1 MRVLHHLDDAL
12 SAIRQALLDRPHPVL
27 VKIVNEAGHEELHVF
42 RINAV
47 DAAEPEDLMA
57 GEEKT
62 PHRLHQPGT
71 TPSPRATVSTSS
83 LSLHSPLADVQQ
95 TLGEQRQRI
104 VELESALFRAR
115 EGLRRTLGGSTD
127 DRSHDAYGADGGGH
141 RQGVSSPSAST
152 SAEEVGSSEVGS
164 SEAGVSDIEEGV
176 SLLLQA
182 VDSSSGDAVAT
193 HDIASTTSD
202 ESDSTDGRS
211 ASSFRKS
218 NRQRKPIERL
228 DYRPTLSPPLN
239 TKRKS
244 TPASEPK
251 ARPAQKIQRLSH
263 TSSSHHQHA
272 TVESDA
278 DDEEVEVSALVG
290 QLKEAYEH
298 RATVS
303 IDAVSSHTLLQMT
316 QGALSYNGTVEPQQS
331 TLQQCAVQITSLIN
345 TSSTL
350 RMLGYY
356 LRAALSHR
364 LKQASSRNYSRLAR
378 DVLDIR
384 SSADIAVYPAFF
396 ELIKRHC
403 PTVAAAAASGGAV
416 CATTIEEWL
425 REPLF
430 MADIGWRS
438 WRRYLSKQHH
448 HILETAVQR
457 FLVSIEPYKDWLQL
471 GWVKIYHDERLGGQ
485 GVRALRDI
493 HMPSGAGKKKQQ
505 DLAASVSVVAADL
518 HCAGPDY
525 IRSQEHARED
535 DGIYHIQLDR
545 QRVFDARHHWV
556 GKLNHLPMPHCN
568 LRLTGNGKLVQ
579 IKRIQAGDAVTLDY
593 GVDYWVYRITGL
605 DVRVWMAEGE
615 VECQRGRMAV
625 FTRMHQTVS
634 DYSKLLQQKWAQPLS
649 SSSSAVEREG
659 LLIELEE
666 HLDAMSTPKID

>member
-27 VKIVNEAGHEELHVF
+27 VKIVNETGHEELHVF

-47 DAAEPEDLMA
+47 DAAEPEDLTA
-57 GEEKT
+57 GEKET
-62 PHRLHQPGT
+62 PHRLHQRGT
-71 TPSPRATVSTSS
+71 PPSPQPTVSTSL
-83 LSLHSPLADVQQ
+83 LSLRSSRIDVQQ
-95 TLGEQRQRI
+95 ELGEQRQRI
-104 VELESALFRAR
+104 VELESALLLAR
-115 EGLRRTLGGSTD
+115 EGLRRTLNGGVD
-127 DRSHDAYGADGGGH
+127 DRPHDAGGADGSGH
-141 RQGVSSPSAST
+141 PQGVSSPSASL
-152 SAEEVGSSEVGS
+152 SAEEDGT

-182 VDSSSGDAVAT
+182 VDSSSVGDAAAS
-193 HDIASTTSD
+193 HDVASTTSD
-202 ESDSTDGRS
+202 DSDSADGRS
-211 ASSFRKS
+211 ASSSRKS
-218 NRQRKPIERL
+218 NRQRKPVERL
-228 DYRPTLSPPLN
+228 DNRPTLSPPLN

-244 TPASEPK
+244 AESFASEPRP
-251 ARPAQKIQRLSH
+251 RPAQKIQRLNH
-263 TSSSHHQHA
+263 TSSSSHCQHA

-278 DDEEVEVSALVG
+278 DDEEVEVSTLVG

-316 QGALSYNGTVEPQQS
+316 QGALSYNGTEEPQQS

-356 LRAALSHR
+356 LRAALVHR

-396 ELIKRHC
+396 ELIRKHC
-403 PTVAAAAASGGAV
+403 PTIAAAAASGGAV

-448 HILETAVQR
+448 HILEEAVQR
-457 FLVSIEPYKDWLQL
+457 FSVSIEPYKDWLQL
-471 GWVKIYHDERLGGQ
+471 GWVEIYDDEQLGGE
-485 GVRALRDI
+485 GIRALRDI

-518 HCAGPDY
+518 HCAGPEY
-525 IRSQEHARED
+525 IRSKQHARED

-556 GKLNHLPMPHCN
+556 GKLNHLPMPQCN

-579 IKRIQAGDAVTLDY
+579 IKPIQAGDAVTLDY

-615 VECQRGRMAV
+615 IECQRGRMAL

-634 DYSKLLQQKWAQPLS
+634 DYTDLLRQKWTRSLS

-659 LLIELEE
+659 LLVELEE
-666 HLDAMSTPKID
+666 HLDAMSAIDNDP

>member
-12 SAIRQALLDRPHPVL
+12 SAIRQALLDRAHPVL
-27 VKIVNEAGHEELHVF
+27 VKIVDETGHEELHVF
-42 RINAV
+42 RINTV
-47 DAAEPEDLMA
+47 DAADPGDLTA
-57 GEEKT
+57 GEKET
-62 PHRLHQPGT
+62 PHRPHQRGT
-71 TPSPRATVSTSS
+71 PPSPQPTVSTSL
-83 LSLHSPLADVQQ
+83 LSLRSSRVDVQQ
-95 TLGEQRQRI
+95 QLGEQRQRI
-104 VELESALFRAR
+104 VELESALLLAR
-115 EGLRRTLGGSTD
+115 EGLRRTLNGGVD
-127 DRSHDAYGADGGGH
+127 DRPHDAGGADGSGH
-141 RQGVSSPSAST
+141 LQDVSSPSASS
-152 SAEEVGSSEVGS
+152 SAEEDGT
-164 SEAGVSDIEEGV
+164 SEAGVADIEEGV

-182 VDSSSGDAVAT
+182 VDSSSVGDAVTAVAS
-193 HDIASTTSD
+193 HDVASTTSD
-202 ESDSTDGRS
+202 ESDSADGRS
-211 ASSFRKS
+211 ASSSRKS

-228 DYRPTLSPPLN
+228 DYQPTLSPPLN

-244 TPASEPK
+244 ALASEPRP
-251 ARPAQKIQRLSH
+251 RPAQKIQRLSH
-263 TSSSHHQHA
+263 ISSSHHQHA

-278 DDEEVEVSALVG
+278 DDEEMEVSTLVG

-316 QGALSYNGTVEPQQS
+316 QGALSYNGTDEPQQS

-356 LRAALSHR
+356 LRAALAHHMK
-364 LKQASSRNYSRLAR
+364 LASSRNYSRLAR

-396 ELIKRHC
+396 ELIRKHC
-403 PTVAAAAASGGAV
+403 PTIAAAAASGGAV

-438 WRRYLSKQHH
+438 WRRYLSKQHQH
-448 HILETAVQR
+448 VLEEAVQR

-471 GWVKIYHDERLGGQ
+471 GWVEVYDDERLGGQ

-493 HMPSGAGKKKQQ
+493 HMPSGAGKKRQQ
-505 DLAASVSVVAADL
+505 DVAASVSVVAADL
-518 HCAGPDY
+518 HCAGPEY
-525 IRSQEHARED
+525 IRSKEHARED

-556 GKLNHLPMPHCN
+556 GKLNHLPMPQCN

-579 IKRIQAGDAVTLDY
+579 IKTIQAGEPLTLDY
-593 GVDYWVYRITGL
+593 GMDYWVYRITGL
-605 DVRVWMAEGE
+605 DVTVWMAEGE
-615 VECQRGRMAV
+615 VECQRGRTAL

-634 DYSKLLQQKWAQPLS
+634 DYTDLLRQKWTRSLS
-649 SSSSAVEREG
+649 SLSSAVEREG

-666 HLDAMSTPKID
+666 YLDVRSAMRNDP

>member
-27 VKIVNEAGHEELHVF
+27 VKIVNEAGHEELQVF

-47 DAAEPEDLMA
+47 DATEPEDQTA

-62 PHRLHQPGT
+62 PHRPHQQRT
-71 TPSPRATVSTSS
+71 SPSPRATISTSS
-83 LSLHSPLADVQQ
+83 LSVRSSRADVQQ
-95 TLGEQRQRI
+95 KLGEQRQRI

-127 DRSHDAYGADGGGH
+127 DSPHDAYGADGSGH
-141 RQGVSSPSAST
+141 PQGVSSPSASYDT
-152 SAEEVGSSEVGS
+152 

-193 HDIASTTSD
+193 HDVASTTSD
-202 ESDSTDGRS
+202 ESDSADGRS
-211 ASSFRKS
+211 ASSSRKS
-218 NRQRKPIERL
+218 NRQRRPVERL
-228 DYRPTLSPPLN
+228 DYQPTLSPPLN

-244 TPASEPK
+244 AECLASEPRP
-251 ARPAQKIQRLSH
+251 RPAQKIQRLSH
-263 TSSSHHQHA
+263 PSSSHHQHA
-272 TVESDA
+272 ILQLDA
-278 DDEEVEVSALVG
+278 DDEEMEVSTLVG
-290 QLKEAYEH
+290 QLKEAYQH

-303 IDAVSSHTLLQMT
+303 IDAVSSQTLLQMT
-316 QGALSYNGTVEPQQS
+316 QGALSYNGTEEPQPS

-345 TSSTL
+345 TSSAL

-356 LRAALSHR
+356 LRAALAHR
-364 LKQASSRNYSRLAR
+364 LKQASSRKYSRLAR

-396 ELIKRHC
+396 ELIRGHC
-403 PTVAAAAASGGAV
+403 PTIAAAAAPGGTV

-430 MADIGWRS
+430 MADIGWRN
-438 WRRYLSKQHH
+438 WRRYLCKQHH

-471 GWVKIYHDERLGGQ
+471 GWVEIYDDERLGGQ

-518 HCAGPDY
+518 HCAGPEY
-525 IRSQEHARED
+525 IRSKEHARED

-556 GKLNHLPMPHCN
+556 GKLNHLPMPECS

-579 IKRIQAGDAVTLDY
+579 IKPIQAGDTLTLDY
-593 GVDYWVYRITGL
+593 GMDYWVYRITGL
-605 DVRVWMAEGE
+605 DVTVWMAEGE
-615 VECQRGRMAV
+615 IKCQRGRTAL
-625 FTRMHQTVS
+625 FNRMHQTVS
-634 DYSKLLQQKWAQPLS
+634 DYTDLLRQKWTRSLS
-649 SSSSAVEREG
+649 SLSSAVEREG
-659 LLIELEE
+659 LLVELGE
-666 HLDAMSTPKID
+666 HLDAMSAMDNGP